1 LPLPAVEK
9 LEILAA
15 LASDPD
21 DAIRLQALATLE
33 SWDTGELAQVLSDRA
48 TPRAVLEFALESLK
62 LAREDLLEAVFLNPA
77 LFDSVEA
84 SPSPSPVAAE
94 ASAVAEATGPGD
106 TAVETETL
114 LQRIGRMSASEKIR
128 AALMGVAE
136 ERLILIRD
144 GNKAVARA
152 VLFSPKLTE
161 RELEA
166 FAAMKNVAEEVLRA
180 LAVKRSF
187 VRHYPVVRALT
198 SNSRAPIDAVLPLL
212 PRLNDRDLRVL
223 AVNRN
228 VADAVR
234 QAAARLSRAR
244 R

>member
-1 LPLPAVEK
+1 MPLPAVEK

-15 LASDPD
+15 LATDPD
-21 DAIRLQALATLE
+21 DAIRAQALDTFE
-33 SWDTGELAQVLSDRA
+33 GWDTRELAQVLSDPA
-48 TPRAVLEFALESLK
+48 TPRPVLEFALESLP
-62 LAREDLLEAVFLNPA
+62 LARDELLEAVFLNPA
-77 LFDSVEA
+77 LFGSAEA
-84 SPSPSPVAAE
+84 SPPPSPPADAAPPAGAQPD
-94 ASAVAEATGPGD
+94 ASK
-106 TAVETETL
+106 TETL
-114 LQRIGRMSASEKIR
+114 LQRIARMSVSEKIR
-128 AALMGVAE
+128 AALLGGAE
-136 ERLILIRD
+136 ERLILIRE

-152 VLFSPKLTE
+152 VLFSPKLSE

-187 VRHYPVVRALT
+187 VRHYPVLRALT
-198 SNSRAPIDAVLPLL
+198 SNSRVPIDAVLPLL

-244 R
+244 L